1 MFNAKQLLYLAPLA
15 GFAFA
20 DLELDRDDVPPPC
33 RDICQPI
40 VDLTNRCQV
49 DLRSDR
55 DRDEDLLER
64 QCVCTNDSFDVG
76 RIAGLCASCFQQNF
90 RVPDTDDDDDDDTEW
105 DDDGKHDF
113 LSKVFMKISTLTSTL
128 LDIREIVRDCG
139 FSSASY
145 SSQLSTAART
155 INVVATA
162 PTATDQLTTTITQA
176 GGNSNTR
183 PTDDSSGNSNNNNDD
198 NNDNN
203 DDSNNNNSNDDNNN
217 DSSNNSNDNND
228 DDDGLGVPGAVPLGG
243 FSGKVVL
250 YAFGA
255 VAAGGALLL

>member
-1 MFNAKQLLYLAPLA
+1 MFNAKQLLFLAPLA
-15 GFAFA
+15 NFAFA

-49 DLRSDR
+49 DLPSDR

-90 RVPDTDDDDDDDTEW
+90 RAPDRDDDDDDNTEW
-105 DDDGKHDF
+105 DDD
-113 LSKVFMKISTLTSTL
+113 
-128 LDIREIVRDCG
+128 DIREIVRDCG

-145 SSQLSTAART
+145 SSQLSTAAQT

-162 PTATDQLTTTITQA
+162 PTATGQLTTTIS
-176 GGNSNTR
+176 GGSNNSPL
-183 PTDDSSGNSNNNNDD
+183 PTDNSGNSNNNNNNNNDDSNNSNDNNDNNSND

-203 DDSNNNNSNDDNNN
+203 D
-217 DSSNNSNDNND
+217 DSSNNSNDNNNND
-228 DDDGLGVPGAVPLGG
+228 DEDGLGVPGAVPLAG
-243 FSGKVVL
+243 FSGAAVL